1 MGYWVKIKV
10 IMVGTGNTAFYDV
23 IPVEIDKNHRGIL
36 SIHMKIFGKEVI
48 GYARYTYNILFPA
61 EENCMES
68 TRYLTAYC

>member
-10 IMVGTGNTAFYDV
+10 IMVSTGKPAFYDV
-23 IPVEIDKNHRGIL
+23 IPVEVDRDHHGII
-36 SIHMKIFGKEVI
+36 IHMKIFGKEVI
-48 GYARYTYNILFPA
+48 GYTRYTDNILFPA